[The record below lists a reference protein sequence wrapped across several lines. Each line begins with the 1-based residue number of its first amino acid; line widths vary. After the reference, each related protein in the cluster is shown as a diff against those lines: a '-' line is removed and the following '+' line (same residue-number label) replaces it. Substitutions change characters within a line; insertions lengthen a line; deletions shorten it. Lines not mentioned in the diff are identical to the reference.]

1 MSASICQRPSSID
14 RRDKRLGSG
23 QARSR
28 RHRIKRAVGPIRP
41 RSFRVHANYL
51 DALNASRVRIHRQ
64 KPKALGLK
72 FGCGFTRHL
81 FHQGSPASG
90 YRPLGGGAV
99 IPHGPAH
106 SIHHVSAGGSFVAI
120 VNHPRDGGTMAPGA
134 GCLRPARRRKQRC
147 CFSTQSLSP

>member
-1 MSASICQRPSSID
+1 MVGYPVSYKRGLHERINLPAPIFHRPT
-14 RRDKRLGSG
+14 RQAFGQW

-41 RSFRVHANYL
+41 RSFRVQANYL

-90 YRPLGGGAV
+90 YRPLGGGANAAQAQA
-99 IPHGPAH
+99 GPAH
-106 SIHHVSAGGSFVAI
+106 SVHHVSAGEQA
-120 VNHPRDGGTMAPGA
+120 
-134 GCLRPARRRKQRC
+134 LAR
-147 CFSTQSLSP
+147 